1 MDIRIE
7 NHGTICLL
15 RPLTEAVEEWIDEHV
30 DVPDWSRLGKAVAVE
45 PRYVPPI
52 IEGLQADGFVVEVVR

>member
-15 RPLTEAVEEWIDEHV
+15 RPLTEAAEEWIDEHV
-30 DVPDWSRLGKAVAVE
+30 DTPTWWGPAVVVE

-52 IEGLQADGFVVEVVR
+52 IEGLQADGFVVEVT